1 MGWEGR
7 GKSILVKQRENFIV
21 VIFAK
26 IKEANEKKSEK
37 KCYLFIYY
45 QSCMFLLFS
54 DVPRMATPPD
64 GITSPVGSISVMN
77 ALTIT
82 TEGLFSHCWRFL

>member
-26 IKEANEKKSEK
+26 IKEANKKK
-37 KCYLFIYY
+37 VRRNVIYY

-82 TEGLFSHCWRFL
+82 TEGLFSHRWRFL

>member
-1 MGWEGR
+1 M
-7 GKSILVKQRENFIV
+7 KQRENFIV

-26 IKEANEKKSEK
+26 IKEANEKKK
-37 KCYLFIYY
+37 RGRRNVIYY
-45 QSCMFLLFS
+45 QSCMFFLFS

>member
-26 IKEANEKKSEK
+26 IKEANEKKVRRNVI
-37 KCYLFIYY
+37 YLFITKAACFCCF
-45 QSCMFLLFS
+45 QMCQEWLHLPMVSPLLWGAFL
-54 DVPRMATPPD
+54 
-64 GITSPVGSISVMN
+64 
-77 ALTIT
+77 
-82 TEGLFSHCWRFL
+82 